1 MEIVVAIAL
10 NPGATQQPAFRVFC
24 CAEKISALRGLKPGT
39 DKDVAAASRLRQ
51 ERSRQGAGN
60 EGRKLCWK
68 KSCSFPV
75 HGVFKA

>member
-1 MEIVVAIAL
+1 MAIAL
-10 NPGATQQPAFRVFC
+10 NPGAPLQPAFRVFC
-24 CAEKISALRGLKPGT
+24 CAEKISALRALKPGT

>member
-1 MEIVVAIAL
+1 MAIAL
-10 NPGATQQPAFRVFC
+10 NPGASLQPAFRVFC
-24 CAEKISALRGLKPGT
+24 CAEKISALRGFQPGT

-51 ERSRQGAGN
+51 ERSRQGAAN

-68 KSCSFPV
+68 NSCSFPV